1 MNTKNHKKY
10 LSTFSLYGCK
20 KSQCVHQLA
29 SSKALSHKN
38 FVEMNTDTK
47 KWLMCPLLTIYVHA
61 DSVLHESSMH
71 STYQSKHWINSIF
84 WNAYARQ
91 RISLNHIFP
100 INSGSLLNVLWCQ
113 LIKLIQFVSTSK
125 FREYWWNDIDFIY
138 FVPFV

>member
-1 MNTKNHKKY
+1 MNTKNHKKC

-71 STYQSKHWINSIF
+71 STYQSKHWINSF
-84 WNAYARQ
+84 FEMQDREF
-91 RISLNHIFP
+91 SLNPIF
-100 INSGSLLNVLWCQ
+100 
-113 LIKLIQFVSTSK
+113 LIQ
-125 FREYWWNDIDFIY
+125 
-138 FVPFV
+138 

>member
-47 KWLMCPLLTIYVHA
+47 KWLMCLLLTIYMQTQSCMRALCIVPI
-61 DSVLHESSMH
+61 SQNIGLIVFFEMH
-71 STYQSKHWINSIF
+71 MQDTLLNPIF
-84 WNAYARQ
+84 L
-91 RISLNHIFP
+91 ISL
-100 INSGSLLNVLWCQ
+100 GSLLN
-113 LIKLIQFVSTSK
+113 
-125 FREYWWNDIDFIY
+125 
-138 FVPFV
+138 